1 MKPVTSHFP
10 GPNPTPVHSISL
22 DHALLPLPNLT
33 IYSAMFHNG
42 VILGLACGSSSVS
55 LSKAALPHVP
65 EPLRPTTIQLENVH
79 FEWIDR
85 FPMAEFRDKMIT
97 CADTFSIEGFLAE
110 LFTSPTFLLTPGR
123 ASWDPDAWHPTEEF
137 KKKRSYLF

>member
-1 MKPVTSHFP
+1 MKPVTTHFSYP
-10 GPNPTPVHSISL
+10 DPSPVTSISL

-55 LSKAALPHVP
+55 LSKPALPHVP
-65 EPLRPTTIQLENVH
+65 EPLRPTAIQLENVH
-79 FEWIDR
+79 FDWIDR

-97 CADTFSIEGFLAE
+97 FADTFSIEGFLGE
-110 LFTSPTFLLTPGR
+110 LFTEPTFILMPGH
-123 ASWDPDAWHPTEEF
+123 ASWDPEAWCPTEAF